1 MGVMFNGAGSFNQSI
16 GTWDTS
22 SVTNMV
28 SMFFNATSFNQPIG
42 SWDVSSV
49 TNMVNMFNGAGSF
62 NQVLA
67 LWQTLNVTSMSSMF
81 NNATSFDQSIGTW
94 DVTSLTNATG
104 MLNNCGLSQASYDN
118 LLIGW
123 GIQSLQLGVTLG
135 ALNIPYTQPPSSAA
149 TARNAVLIGTFGWT
163 IVGDIPLP

>member
-1 MGVMFNGAGSFNQSI
+1 MFN
-16 GTWDTS
+16 
-22 SVTNMV
+22 
-28 SMFFNATSFNQPIG
+28 NATSFNQ
-42 SWDVSSV
+42 
-49 TNMVNMFNGAGSF
+49 
-62 NQVLA
+62 VLV

-81 NNATSFDQSIGTW
+81 NNATSFDQSIGVW

-135 ALNIPYTQPPSSAA
+135 ELNIPYTQPPSSAA
-149 TARNAVLIGTFGWT
+149 TARNTVLIGTFGWT